1 VARLLGGQTAN
12 LVRFDGAETGTVVAG
27 WSDEGVIA
35 MPIGERVTFDGPT
48 SVAAVIR
55 TGRTARI
62 DDYTDVEG
70 ELAARLRTLGLR
82 SSVAAPV
89 TVDGRMW
96 GAITVSTIGAAV
108 LALDAE
114 TRIGQFT
121 ELVALCLSSAEARSE
136 LAASRARIVAA
147 GDAERRRL
155 ERNLHDGAQ
164 QRLVSLSLDLRMARS
179 TVAEGSETAQ
189 LLEGASREL
198 MAALE
203 ELRELARGIHPA
215 VLTDQGL
222 RAAVQTLTGRATVPV
237 SAVLDIDAGLPA
249 QVEAAVY
256 YVIAEALTNVTKYAA
271 ATAADVAVSSD
282 ASGVRVAVADDGVG
296 GADPAGGSGLRGL
309 ADRVEALGGRLAVR
323 SPATGGTRVEAWIP
337 VEAPVEPPA
346 PALDAPVGRRL
357 GGPA

>member
-1 VARLLGGQTAN
+1 
-12 LVRFDGAETGTVVAG
+12 
-27 WSDEGVIA
+27 
-35 MPIGERVTFDGPT
+35 
-48 SVAAVIR
+48 
-55 TGRTARI
+55 
-62 DDYTDVEG
+62 
-70 ELAARLRTLGLR
+70 
-82 SSVAAPV
+82 
-89 TVDGRMW
+89 
-96 GAITVSTIGAAV
+96 
-108 LALDAE
+108 
-114 TRIGQFT
+114 
-121 ELVALCLSSAEARSE
+121 
-136 LAASRARIVAA
+136 
-147 GDAERRRL
+147 
-155 ERNLHDGAQ
+155 
-164 QRLVSLSLDLRMARS
+164 
-179 TVAEGSETAQ
+179 
-189 LLEGASREL
+189 
-198 MAALE
+198 
-203 ELRELARGIHPA
+203 
-215 VLTDQGL
+215 
-222 RAAVQTLTGRATVPV
+222 VPV